1 MEQINKWIYRMHDE
15 FNKIKL
21 AFFLGKVSRDIENLA
36 DDINKFSS
44 NIEDENQKKIINS
57 FVFSLEQ
64 ITRDLDAEEIICHCE
79 N

>member
-1 MEQINKWIYRMHDE
+1 MNEE

-21 AFFLGKVSRDIENLA
+21 AFFLGKVCRDIETLA
-36 DDINKFSS
+36 YVIYNFCS
-44 NIEDENQKKIINS
+44 NIEDENKKKLINS

-64 ITRDLDAEEIICHCE
+64 INRDLDAEEIICHCE